1 MENQEENK
9 VELTD
14 RRTEIVE
21 AYVHYVL
28 EHGREP
34 VSVFKFVKG
43 LGMKEEEF
51 YEYLTSFA
59 SIKAAVWEKI
69 IDDTIQV
76 MESQDVYHEYSARE
90 KMLSFYFTLVE
101 ELKKHRSY
109 LLSMYED
116 HLSFKRNVPMELK
129 GFKDRFKAFSAD
141 VILEGKENEE
151 IADRSF
157 ISDRY
162 EDALWLETLFILQFW
177 LKDSSPGFEKTDVA
191 IEKSVSLAFDLMGKS
206 ALDSFLDLAKFIYQS
221 K

>member
-9 VELTD
+9 VELRD

-34 VSVFKFVKG
+34 VSVFKFVKS

-51 YEYLTSFA
+51 YEYFTSFA
-59 SIKAAVWEKI
+59 SIKSAVWEKI
-69 IDDTIQV
+69 IDDTV
-76 MESQDVYHEYSARE
+76 RGMESQEVYQEYSARE

-109 LLSMYED
+109 LLSMYEG

-129 GFKDRFKAFSAD
+129 GFKEKFKAFSAD

-162 EDALWLETLFILQFW
+162 EDALWLETLFILQYW
-177 LKDSSPGFEKTDVA
+177 LKDTSPGFEKTDVA